1 MPDCL
6 HDALIDA
13 AAWQKCTMS
22 EDYRGFL
29 NKLIE
34 EFSRAEILFQGTYTE
49 IQDLIQH
56 MPIKNF

>member
-1 MPDCL
+1 MPECL
-6 HDALIDA
+6 RDADIDST
-13 AAWQKCTMS
+13 AWQKCTMS
-22 EDYRGFL
+22 EEYRGLL
-29 NKLIE
+29 NKLVE